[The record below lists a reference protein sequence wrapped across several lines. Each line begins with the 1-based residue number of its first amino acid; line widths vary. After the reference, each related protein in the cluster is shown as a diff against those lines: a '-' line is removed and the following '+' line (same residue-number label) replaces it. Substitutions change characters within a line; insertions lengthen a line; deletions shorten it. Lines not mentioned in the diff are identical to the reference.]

1 MPVFREIPKSSI
13 KPGMADVYEVE
24 YSTTQVVANDMTAM
38 MKPLYHSVQVI
49 GFPFSFSSSK
59 STSKAGSVVAVVAV
73 LLFVRVRVR

>member
-13 KPGMADVYEVE
+13 KPGIADVYEVE

-38 MKPLYHSVQVI
+38 MKPLYHSVQVM
-49 GFPFSFSSSK
+49 GFPFSLSSK

-73 LLFVRVRVR
+73 LLFVRVRAR